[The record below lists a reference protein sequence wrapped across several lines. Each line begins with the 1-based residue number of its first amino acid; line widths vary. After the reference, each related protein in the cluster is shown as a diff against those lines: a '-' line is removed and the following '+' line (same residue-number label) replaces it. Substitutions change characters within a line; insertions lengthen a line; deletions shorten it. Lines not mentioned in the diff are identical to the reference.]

1 MSFSSEIKQ
10 ELCNLPLENTC
21 CQRAELAGLL
31 ALSGTL
37 IAESDGGGVRLRTE
51 NAHVAK
57 RAFTL
62 LSGLFS
68 VHPKRMAVEKKNEG
82 YIHTIHLY
90 EHDNFVHIMKALG
103 FWRDG
108 RAKFSADPFVTGESC
123 CRRAF
128 LRGAFLGA
136 GSVSAPQKSYH
147 LEIET
152 HYHRLSGDIL
162 QLFEDESLKA
172 RRVMRKSNHV
182 IYMKESEEIADA
194 LAALGATDSALTLYH
209 IKVEKDMKNR
219 INRQVNCETANLTKI
234 ANTAAVHIKAIQR
247 VLQSPLREELTP
259 AMHELALLRLQNPE
273 SSLAELA
280 QALSEPLSKS
290 GVSRRLQKFVDLAE
304 KLPS

>member
-10 ELCNLPLENTC
+10 ELCSLPIEKTC
-21 CQRAELAGLL
+21 CQRAELAGIL

-37 IAESDGGGVRLRTE
+37 VPEADGGGIRLRTE

-82 YIHTIHLY
+82 YIHTIHVY
-90 EHDNFVHIMKALG
+90 EHDNFMPIMKALG

-108 RAKFSADPFVTGESC
+108 RVKFSVDPFVTGESC

-136 GSVSAPQKSYH
+136 GSASAPQKSYH

-152 HYHRLSGDIL
+152 HYRDLAQDLLH
-162 QLFEDESLKA
+162 LFEDEQLSA
-172 RRVMRKSNHV
+172 RSVTRKSNYV
-182 IYMKESEEIADA
+182 IYMKDSEEIADT
-194 LAALGATDSALTLYH
+194 LTALGATDSALNLYH
-209 IKVEKDMKNR
+209 VKVEKDMKNQV
-219 INRQVNCETANLTKI
+219 NRRVNCETANLSKI
-234 ANTAAVHIKAIQR
+234 ANSAALQIQAIKKVMAAPIAAD
-247 VLQSPLREELTP
+247 LTEEQI
-259 AMHELALLRLQNPE
+259 E
-273 SSLAELA
+273 LAELRIKNPEA
-280 QALSEPLSKS
+280 SLIELASMLGEPISKS
-290 GVSRRLQKFVDLAE
+290 GVNRRLQKLIKMAE
-304 KLPS
+304 EL

>member
-1 MSFSSEIKQ
+1 MSFSSEVKN
-10 ELCNLPLENTC
+10 ELCRFMPETLC
-21 CQRAELAGLL
+21 CRRAELAGMIAL
-31 ALSGTL
+31 AGTFL
-37 IAESDGGGVRLRTE
+37 PDTEGGGLRLRTE
-51 NAHVAK
+51 NKDVADRAATLIQALFAKETHVVTTDTISI
-57 RAFTL
+57 FTL
-62 LSGLFS
+62 TL
-68 VHPKRMAVEKKNEG
+68 PKDDG
-82 YIHTIHLY
+82 FL
-90 EHDNFVHIMKALG
+90 HIMKTLG
-103 FWRDG
+103 FYFENRLH
-108 RAKFSADPFVTGESC
+108 FCADPFVTAESC

-128 LRGAFLGA
+128 LRGAFLGG

>member
-10 ELCNLPLENTC
+10 ELCSLPLENTC

-37 IAESDGGGVRLRTE
+37 ISESEGGGLRLRTE

-90 EHDNFVHIMKALG
+90 EHDNFVPIMKTLG

-108 RAKFSADPFVTGESC
+108 RVKFSADPFVTGESC

-136 GSVSAPQKSYH
+136 GSASAPQKSYH

-152 HYHRLSGDIL
+152 HYRDLAQDLLH
-162 QLFEDESLKA
+162 LFEDEQLSA
-172 RRVMRKSNHV
+172 RSVIRKSNYV
-182 IYMKESEEIADA
+182 IYMKDSEEIADT
-194 LAALGATDSALTLYH
+194 LTALGATDSALNLYH
-209 IKVEKDMKNR
+209 VKIEKDMKNQV
-219 INRQVNCETANLTKI
+219 NRRVNCETANLTKI
-234 ANTAAVHIKAIQR
+234 ANSAALQIQAIKKVMSATIAAD
-247 VLQSPLREELTP
+247 LSEELI
-259 AMHELALLRLQNPE
+259 ELAKLRIENPE
-273 SSLAELA
+273 ASLIELA
-280 QALSEPLSKS
+280 SMLNEPISKS
-290 GVSRRLQKFVDLAE
+290 GVSRRLQKLIKMAE
-304 KLPS
+304 EL